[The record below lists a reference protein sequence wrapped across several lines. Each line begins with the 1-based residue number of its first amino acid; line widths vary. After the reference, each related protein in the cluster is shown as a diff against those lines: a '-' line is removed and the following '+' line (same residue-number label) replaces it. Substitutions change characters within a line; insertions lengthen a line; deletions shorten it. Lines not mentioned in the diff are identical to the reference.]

1 MITETSIEIFILR
14 EQFIFFTELQLQS
27 LDVIYLQEVQEKFL
41 LILSGYL
48 LETTY
53 NLYT

>member
-1 MITETSIEIFILR
+1 MDKIS
-14 EQFIFFTELQLQS
+14 
-27 LDVIYLQEVQEKFL
+27 DVICLQEVREIFL

-53 NLYT
+53 KLYTYV